1 MYDVIIVGAGIAGL
15 TAALYSA
22 RQNMK
27 TLVISRDVGGQLLL
41 TPEIQN
47 FPGFTSI
54 SGFDLIRRV
63 EEQAR
68 LYGAEIVFDEVTEV
82 GERGGRFYV
91 KTLSGE
97 YESLA
102 LILAFGKA
110 PREMGVPGEQEL
122 KGRGVSYCAVCDAA
136 LYKGRRVALV
146 GWGYHGA
153 ESALL
158 LSGYADRVYWVY
170 PGKSPGASEDM
181 LGLVRSKDNV
191 VELPGHTPVRVLGD
205 KRVTGLVVKNN
216 ETGEEKTLQVE
227 GVFVEMGYVAKTDI
241 VKGFVELNEKGEIV
255 VDKRCRTSRE
265 GVFAAGDVTDM
276 PFKQAVIAAGEGA
289 TAALSAYQ
297 YVMGKKGKSVV
308 RAADWKHVSVKKK
321 PGSGLFL
328 KF

>member
-1 MYDVIIVGAGIAGL
+1 MYDVIIIGAGIAGL

-22 RQNMK
+22 RQNLK
-27 TLVISRDVGGQLLL
+27 TLVVSRDVGGQLLL

-54 SGFDLIRRV
+54 SGFDLVRRV

-68 LYGAEIVFDEVTEV
+68 LYGAEIIFDEVTEV
-82 GERGGRFYV
+82 GERDGKFYV

-102 LILAFGKA
+102 LILAFGKS
-110 PREMGVPGEQEL
+110 PREMGIPGEQEL

-136 LYKGRRVALV
+136 LYRGKHVALV
-146 GWGYHGA
+146 GWGHHGA

-158 LSGYADRVYWVY
+158 LSSYAGRVYWIY
-170 PGKSPGASEDM
+170 PGKTPGASED
-181 LGLVRSKDNV
+181 LVELVRSKGTV
-191 VELPGHTPVRVLGD
+191 VELPNHTPVRVLGD
-205 KRVTGLVVKNN
+205 RRVTGLVVRDAR
-216 ETGEEKTLQVE
+216 TGEEKMLQVE
-227 GVFVEMGYVAKTDI
+227 GVFVEIGYVAKTDI

-255 VDKRCRTSRE
+255 IDKQCRTSRE
-265 GVFAAGDVTDM
+265 GVFAAGDVTDT

-297 YVMGKKGKSVV
+297 HVMSRKGKTVV
-308 RAADWKHVSVKKK
+308 RAADWRHISIKKK
-321 PGSGLFL
+321 PGTGLSL
-328 KF
+328 KL